1 MARSIVLRFPAV
13 CADCGRSLSAGTTA
27 RWFGRGRVSCCG
39 SPQTKPGDFS
49 PAAVQTDP
57 PRQNGIVDFGRS
69 ARPVTSQTPPVSPE
83 RAKLNEMIA
92 KLPPLEQ
99 CALDTGIPIEALAS
113 GLSQAHVQALAASH
127 PNMRLLVRL
136 SSGARFIV
144 PTLHAMHVLA
154 CISES
159 CRDKIRDVSK
169 AAEDH
174 R

>member
-1 MARSIVLRFPAV
+1 MARSIVLRFPAT

-39 SPQTKPGDFS
+39 SPQTQPGDYS
-49 PAAVQTDP
+49 PAAVP
-57 PRQNGIVDFGRS
+57 SNPKPLPRS
-69 ARPVTSQTPPVSPE
+69 AFVNGSIGEAAADAAQPKVPLS
-83 RAKLNEMIA
+83 
-92 KLPPLEQ
+92 PLEQ